1 MKFND
6 GYWLLRD
13 GVTARYATEA
23 LDVRAEAERC
33 SIAVLTKPVEHRGS
47 HLNTATIT
55 VELSAPAPD
64 VVAVRA
70 SHFVA
75 TQDEVPAFALRT
87 SPVDARLERGDG
99 VLRLTSGR
107 LVAEAA
113 IAGPWELRFA
123 GDGEPLTGSGA
134 RSLGAMTDA
143 DGGEFMVERL
153 LLPVGANVYGLGE
166 RFTPFVKN
174 GQVVD
179 TWNQDGGTA
188 SEQAYK
194 TCRST

>member
-23 LDVRAEAERC
+23 LDVRTEADRC

-47 HLNTATIT
+47 HLNTPTIT

-64 VVAVRA
+64 VIAVRT

-75 TQDEVPAFALRT
+75 VGKEVPAFALEPSAAGARVT
-87 SPVDARLERGDG
+87 RDDGVVRLE
-99 VLRLTSGR
+99 SGR
-107 LVAEAA
+107 LMAEAA
-113 IAGPWELRFA
+113 VAGPWELRFA
-123 GDGEPLTGSGA
+123 GAGAPLTGSGT
-134 RSLGAMTDA
+134 RSLGAMSDTA
-143 DGGEFMVERL
+143 RGEFMVERL
-153 LLPVGANVYGLGE
+153 RLPVGANVYGLGE

-174 GQVVD
+174 GQVLD
-179 TWNQDGGTA
+179 T
-188 SEQAYK
+188 
-194 TCRST
+194 